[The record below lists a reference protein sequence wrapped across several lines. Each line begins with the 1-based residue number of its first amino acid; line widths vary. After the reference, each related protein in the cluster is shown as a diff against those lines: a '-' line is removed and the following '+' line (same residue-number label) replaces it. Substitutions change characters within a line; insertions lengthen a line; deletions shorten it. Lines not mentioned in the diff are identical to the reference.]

1 MALTDIVSEA
11 GMAANASFA
20 DRGDVGSLVDQLGDP
35 DVSRLY
41 ITLPDV
47 AEVQSGVV
55 FGNQDSET
63 GTYVGGGGG
72 GGGGDTNT
80 GSQFNRGFN

>member
-11 GMAANASFA
+11 GMSANASLA

-35 DVSRLY
+35 NVSRLY

-72 GGGGDTNT
+72 GGDTNT

>member
-11 GMAANASFA
+11 GMSANASFA

-35 DVSRLY
+35 NASRLY
-41 ITLPDV
+41 LTVP
-47 AEVQSGVV
+47 AASAVQSGVV
-55 FGNQDSET
+55 FGAQDSES
-63 GTYVGGGGG
+63 GTYVGG